1 MTLSLRFLVD
11 SRVRPLVVVVKKW
24 AKTQGINDASQG
36 TLSSYAL
43 TLMVIHYLQG
53 KTWIEN
59 WMPLIAVNWNCF
71 TLSLHLLVKKTV
83 GPLSRTH
90 LALIILLDVRRPTK
104 ASFFDSSRPFQVFW
118 SGSFS
123 DAKCGCFGAV
133 LSKSLDVWG
142 HLSRNRNKPRE
153 GFWTRSL
160 RKGKGVKRQRHEL
173 LL

>member
-1 MTLSLRFLVD
+1 MTLSLFFLVD

-71 TLSLHLLVKKTV
+71 TLSLHRLVQKTV
-83 GPLSRTH
+83 APLSRTH

-104 ASFFDSSRPFQVFW
+104 ASFFDSSRPFPVFW

-123 DAKCGCFGAV
+123 AAKCGCFGAV
-133 LSKSLDVWG
+133 LSKSEAIWAETVI
-142 HLSRNRNKPRE
+142 SQ
-153 GFWTRSL
+153 
-160 RKGKGVKRQRHEL
+160 GKFSGQGV
-173 LL
+173 